1 MRLCKQVDFIQ
12 GTDIQDLKEKLNKAL
27 LNGAELGCIDI
38 ASLTGAIV
46 VTEYVGDIKKTLL
59 DELED
64 ELGRHSCEE
73 CPFFVE
79 STDRRKKW
87 HECAKH
93 GKRVMRSSACCVD
106 YYREEGLREISENQ
120 GEDERVRCEGRG
132 CSGVAE
138 GVAPSGV
145 RQIEWS
151 EQVPTPGMRI
161 AIDIPQHPTGRIIQG
176 GAERC

>member
-1 MRLCKQVDFIQ
+1 MRLCKQVKFVQ
-12 GTDIQDLKEKLNKAL
+12 GTDIHDLQEKLNKAL
-27 LNGAELGCIDI
+27 LNGAELGGIDI

-46 VTEYVGDIKKTLL
+46 VTEYVGEIKKTLL

-64 ELGRHSCEE
+64 QFGHHSCEE

-93 GKRVMRSSACCVD
+93 GKRVMRSSPCCVD
-106 YYREEGLREISENQ
+106 YYREEGARDISENQ
-120 GEDERVRCEGRG
+120 REDERVRCEGRG
-132 CSGVAE
+132 CRGVAE
-138 GVAPSGV
+138 SIPASGIRQAQRTEQIPS
-145 RQIEWS
+145 S
-151 EQVPTPGMRI
+151 GMRI
-161 AIDIPQHPTGRIIQG
+161 TFDILQDPTGRIIQG

>member
-1 MRLCKQVDFIQ
+1 MRLCKQVDFIK

-106 YYREEGLREISENQ
+106 YYREEGARDLSENQ

-132 CSGVAE
+132 CRGLAE
-138 GVAPSGV
+138 GIAPSGV
-145 RQIEWS
+145 RQTKRT
-151 EQVPTPGMRI
+151 EQVPTLGMRI
-161 AIDIPQHPTGRIIQG
+161 AIDIPQHSTGRIIQG

>member
-1 MRLCKQVDFIQ
+1 MRLCKQVKFVQ
-12 GTDIQDLKEKLNKAL
+12 GTDIQDLQEKLNEAL

-64 ELGRHSCEE
+64 ELGHHSCEE

-93 GKRVMRSSACCVD
+93 GKRVMKTSSCCVD

-132 CSGVAE
+132 CRGMAE
-138 GVAPSGV
+138 SIAPSGV

-151 EQVPTPGMRI
+151 EQVPTIGMRI
-161 AIDIPQHPTGRIIQG
+161 AIDISQDPTGRVIRG

>member
-106 YYREEGLREISENQ
+106 YYREEGARDLSENQ
-120 GEDERVRCEGRG
+120 GEDERVQCEGRG
-132 CSGVAE
+132 CRGLAQ
-138 GVAPSGV
+138 GIAPSGV
-145 RQIEWS
+145 RQAKWT
-151 EQVPTPGMRI
+151 EQVPTLGMRI
-161 AIDIPQHPTGRIIQG
+161 AIDIPQDPTGRIIQG

>member
-93 GKRVMRSSACCVD
+93 GKRVMRSSSCCVD
-106 YYREEGLREISENQ
+106 YYREEGLRDLSENQ

-132 CSGVAE
+132 CRGMAE
-138 GVAPSGV
+138 GIAPSGV
-145 RQIEWS
+145 RQTKRT
-151 EQVPTPGMRI
+151 EQVPTLGMRI
-161 AIDIPQHPTGRIIQG
+161 AIDIPQHSTGRTIQG

>member
-1 MRLCKQVDFIQ
+1 MRLCKQIKFVQ
-12 GTDIQDLKEKLNKAL
+12 GTGIQDLQEKLNKAL
-27 LNGAELGCIDI
+27 LNGAELGGIDI

-64 ELGRHSCEE
+64 ELGRHSCQE

-93 GKRVMRSSACCVD
+93 GKRVMKTSSCCAD
-106 YYREEGLREISENQ
+106 YYREEGLRDLSENQ

-132 CSGVAE
+132 CSGMAE
-138 GVAPSGV
+138 GIKSSGV
-145 RQIEWS
+145 RPLEWS
-151 EQVPTPGMRI
+151 VKVPTIGEGIPF
-161 AIDIPQHPTGRIIQG
+161 DILKDTAGRVIQG
-176 GAERC
+176 GERC